1 MLACLKSG
9 TSVERSKKIQTVP
22 FVEAIRIL
30 AFFRHFCD
38 ARLVYGIMI
47 EVIVF
52 VTLRRNF
59 IGQIG
64 HKWSQV
70 VTQGSH
76 IRKGTVANHKA
87 DKTMMRDD
95 DENAKNVDYRSVTGL
110 LVPG

>member
-1 MLACLKSG
+1 MARPSDVIMLACLKSG

-64 HKWSQV
+64 HKWSHKG
-70 VTQGSH
+70 VTSGKEQSQ
-76 IRKGTVANHKA
+76 ITKLTK
-87 DKTMMRDD
+87 
-95 DENAKNVDYRSVTGL
+95 
-110 LVPG
+110 P